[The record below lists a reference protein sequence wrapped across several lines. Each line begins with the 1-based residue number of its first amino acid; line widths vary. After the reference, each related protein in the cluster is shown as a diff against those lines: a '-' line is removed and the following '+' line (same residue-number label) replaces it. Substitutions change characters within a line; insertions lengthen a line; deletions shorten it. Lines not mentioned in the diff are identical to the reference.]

1 MNKRLKIVFWLF
13 VGVNVIFFS
22 VMKSGIFDA
31 GQALPEQRALHA
43 EKIILLTASEGAAGL
58 AQSGVVAVSSVDT
71 GNAAEPRVVDAVAS
85 SCYEWGEFTGVEL
98 DRAKQALSAL
108 QLGGKLSQRE
118 IEHVIGFWVYIAPQK
133 DKAAVAQ
140 KVAQLKARGVTE
152 YFIVQEAGEWLNAIS
167 LGMFKTR
174 EAAQKFLEGLNE
186 QDVRTAKIG
195 ERASKIKATEFVI
208 NDLDA
213 EKSSKLA
220 VLQKEFQGAELKIV
234 SCH

>member
-13 VGVNVIFFS
+13 VAVNVIFFI
-22 VMKSGIFDA
+22 VMKSGVFEG

-43 EKIILLTASEGAAGL
+43 EKIILLTASEGVAGL
-58 AQSGVVAVSSVDT
+58 AQSGVAAASPVEAEVAGHPLPV
-71 GNAAEPRVVDAVAS
+71 EAVAS
-85 SCYEWGEFTGVEL
+85 SCYVWGEFTGAEL
-98 DRAKQALSAL
+98 DRAKQALNTL
-108 QLGGKLSQRE
+108 KLGNKLSQRE
-118 IEHVIGFWVYIAPQK
+118 IEHAIGFWVYIAPQK
-133 DKAAVAQ
+133 DKAGVAQ
-140 KVAQLKARGVTE
+140 KVEQLKARGVTE
-152 YFIVQEAGEWLNAIS
+152 YFIVQEAGEWQNAIS
-167 LGMFKTR
+167 LGVFKTR

-186 QDVRTAKIG
+186 KDVRTAKIG
-195 ERASKIKATEFVI
+195 ERTSNIKTTEFVI